1 MHALGRGRDT
11 ANEGTKLALATD
23 SEALSYIRATRQSS
37 IESRQ
42 RALPT
47 VAYTAHEVI
56 RCNPR
61 TRRYRLLRG
70 APYPRSQPALG
81 ASLHL
86 MTVPGP

>member
-47 VAYTAHEVI
+47 VAYTAH
-56 RCNPR
+56 
-61 TRRYRLLRG
+61 
-70 APYPRSQPALG
+70 
-81 ASLHL
+81 
-86 MTVPGP
+86 